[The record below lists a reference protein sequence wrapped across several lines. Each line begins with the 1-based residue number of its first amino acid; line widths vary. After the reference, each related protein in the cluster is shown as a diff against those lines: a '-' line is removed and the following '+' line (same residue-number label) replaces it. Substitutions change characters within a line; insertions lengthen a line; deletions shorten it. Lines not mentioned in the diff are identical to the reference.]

1 MNRPDFREI
10 RRLIDSLRA
19 LDQNFQQMFA
29 QAQALEAEIQAVCA
43 RVRRVQAVGR
53 LAQIPVEELRNARA
67 GIRVSALEEAGYH
80 TLLDLYQLPDW
91 KLQAVEGIGEKQAA
105 SIRSISETF
114 LEKLAETGRIR
125 LEIGTENESSKAQG
139 QRDSRELSQDRIP
152 GEFRDS
158 DIRTLI
164 TLLCRYRQVALILR
178 DAEPLRED
186 LHAQIESRI
195 QAVEIRDRLR
205 WIFSRREKKERT
217 VLAVGALME
226 LARGPL
232 CGRAGRLLSL
242 YGGAVRTDEAAALD
256 DFRKNSAPYYALL
269 ESLGGVRAPQET
281 IYSSIPAQLA
291 AQINAADL
299 DLRAFKGNLRA
310 YQAFGTRY
318 ILTQKRVLLGDE
330 MGLGKTIQAIAAMAH
345 LAVTEMEPRFL
356 IVCPASVMINWCR
369 EIEKFSDVE
378 PHLLH
383 GTVLET
389 SFTAWKKRGGAAVT
403 NYESMGKIAPRIDN
417 QMRLSLLVIDE
428 AHYIKNPEAKR
439 TRLIHSLDE
448 ESERIL
454 LMTGT
459 PLENNVIEMCQLF
472 DFVRP
477 DMADAIRANAAMRR
491 IPAFREML
499 APAYLRRQRD
509 QVLEELPPCTEE
521 EEWCAMTPQD
531 LEAYRACVLDKSFN
545 GMRRVSFLQ
554 DMQGNTAVS
563 AKMTRLRELCDQA
576 LDEGKKI
583 VIYSFFRETI
593 RKVAEMLEDIA
604 ARETAPGTGGLYS
617 SEGTDPSMS
626 AAAPC
631 TGGLYTADSTDG
643 AGGNHSEEHSLPAIG
658 DGRQEFYIGEIT
670 GSTPAGDRQQIV
682 DRFTETPGGCI
693 LLCQIQAGGTGLNI
707 QAAEIVIFCEPQIK
721 PSLTRQAIA
730 RVYRMGQTRNVL
742 VYHLLCE
749 NTVDEAVRYLLE
761 TKQAEFDLFAD
772 ESALADAA
780 DNLLDR
786 EWIHRFVE
794 EEQRR
799 YLPSLPT

>member
-1 MNRPDFREI
+1 M
-10 RRLIDSLRA
+10 
-19 LDQNFQQMFA
+19 
-29 QAQALEAEIQAVCA
+29 
-43 RVRRVQAVGR
+43 
-53 LAQIPVEELRNARA
+53 
-67 GIRVSALEEAGYH
+67 
-80 TLLDLYQLPDW
+80 
-91 KLQAVEGIGEKQAA
+91 
-105 SIRSISETF
+105 
-114 LEKLAETGRIR
+114 
-125 LEIGTENESSKAQG
+125 
-139 QRDSRELSQDRIP
+139 
-152 GEFRDS
+152 
-158 DIRTLI
+158 
-164 TLLCRYRQVALILR
+164 
-178 DAEPLRED
+178 
-186 LHAQIESRI
+186 
-195 QAVEIRDRLR
+195 
-205 WIFSRREKKERT
+205 
-217 VLAVGALME
+217 
-226 LARGPL
+226 
-232 CGRAGRLLSL
+232 
-242 YGGAVRTDEAAALD
+242 
-256 DFRKNSAPYYALL
+256 
-269 ESLGGVRAPQET
+269 
-281 IYSSIPAQLA
+281 
-291 AQINAADL
+291 
-299 DLRAFKGNLRA
+299 
-310 YQAFGTRY
+310 
-318 ILTQKRVLLGDE
+318 
-330 MGLGKTIQAIAAMAH
+330 
-345 LAVTEMEPRFL
+345 
-356 IVCPASVMINWCR
+356 
-369 EIEKFSDVE
+369 
-378 PHLLH
+378 
-383 GTVLET
+383 
-389 SFTAWKKRGGAAVT
+389 T

-593 RKVAEMLEDIA
+593 RKVSEMLEDTA
-604 ARETAPGTGGLYS
+604 ARETAPG
-617 SEGTDPSMS
+617 
-626 AAAPC
+626 

-643 AGGNHSEEHSLPAIG
+643 AGGNHSEEHSLSTIG
-658 DGRQEFYIGEIT
+658 DGRQELYIGEIT

-693 LLCQIQAGGTGLNI
+693 LLCQSQAGGTGLNI

-749 NTVDEAVRYLLE
+749 NTVDEAVRDLLE